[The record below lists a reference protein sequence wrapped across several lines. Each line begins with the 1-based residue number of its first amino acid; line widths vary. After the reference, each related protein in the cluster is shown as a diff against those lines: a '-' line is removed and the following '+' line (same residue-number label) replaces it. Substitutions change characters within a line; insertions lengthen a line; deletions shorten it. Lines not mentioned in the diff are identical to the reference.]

1 MEILLDTGP
10 RPGRRPPE
18 GGARRRAISRAI
30 VIGLCV
36 AGGLAAA
43 ISVVS
48 AVSPG
53 L

>member
-18 GGARRRAISRAI
+18 GDARRRAIGRAI

-36 AGGLAAA
+36 AGGLVAA
-43 ISVVS
+43 IS
-48 AVSPG
+48 AVSSVSVG